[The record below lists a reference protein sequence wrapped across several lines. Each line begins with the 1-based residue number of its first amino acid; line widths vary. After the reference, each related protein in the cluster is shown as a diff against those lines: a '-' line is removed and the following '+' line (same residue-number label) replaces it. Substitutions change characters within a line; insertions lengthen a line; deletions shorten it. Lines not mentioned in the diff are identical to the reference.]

1 MRKLLVLL
9 GAFLLFTYALFGA
22 ERSNN
27 KEVALFESTYTGPFE
42 KLSNISCPY
51 AGAIILPQTFQY
63 LTEHNPTD
71 QAKKIKAF
79 LGSSFEFRY
88 FKSRFPAIRFKR
100 VQHPALTHP
109 LFILF
114 QNLRI

>member
-9 GAFLLFTYALFGA
+9 GAFLLFTYALYGA
-22 ERSNN
+22 ERSNA

-42 KLSNISCPY
+42 KLSNISYPS
-51 AGAIILPQTFQY
+51 ASAIILPHTFQY
-63 LTEHNPTD
+63 LAEHSPTD

-79 LGSSFEFRY
+79 LDSSFEFRY
-88 FKSRFPAIRFKR
+88 YKSYFPTIPFKR
-100 VQHPALTHP
+100 VPHPALSHP